1 MDSAAYA
8 SNSTPN
14 PTPDA
19 LSWSDFGSF
28 LQRLRRRRGLSQL
41 KLAERLDCDRT
52 YVWRLEHGHN
62 RPSRMFLQL
71 LGALCE
77 LTPEELNL
85 VTAFK
90 RLRGYIGEPHSKAQ
104 RE

>member
-1 MDSAAYA
+1 MDSATDA
-8 SNSTPN
+8 SV
-14 PTPDA
+14 PTPSPAPDF
-19 LSWSDFGSF
+19 LSWHDFGGF

-41 KLAERLDCDRT
+41 KLAERLNCDRT
-52 YVWRLEHGHN
+52 YIWRLEHGHN
-62 RPSRMFLQL
+62 CPSRMFLQL

-77 LTPEELNL
+77 LILEELAL

-90 RLRGYIGEPHSKAQ
+90 GLRGYIGEPHRKTQ